1 MQRSAHR
8 FIRSVAAPQVA
19 AFVMVAST
27 FVTPGC
33 GQEPAPAPAITG
45 PRVQVT
51 VDANGYTPARIPAPT
66 GQPITLVF
74 TRTTDQGCGQ
84 ILVFPDL
91 GIRRELPLR
100 EAVAVTVTPPR
111 GELRFTCGMDMYRGA
126 IVAQ

>member
-1 MQRSAHR
+1 MHRSAHR
-8 FIRSVAAPQVA
+8 SIPSRAIRHAATVVLA
-19 AFVMVAST
+19 VVT
-27 FVTPGC
+27 LVTPAC
-33 GQEPAPAPAITG
+33 GQEPASAPQPTG
-45 PRVQVT
+45 PRVAVT
-51 VDANGYTPARIPAPT
+51 VDGNGYTPARIPAPA

-74 TRTTDQGCGQ
+74 TRTTDQSCGQ
-84 ILVFPDL
+84 IVVFPDL